1 MTEMLPSFH
10 DYLLT
15 GYAVDGEQ
23 GTLCFTLRWPYD
35 EIAVAIQRAT
45 ITFKGVSAYRFEHDL
60 GQNIL
65 LDIEEFPLA
74 QCLNEQAAFFDA
86 QRRWGWP
93 RFWQHG
99 HEAALATLTQQGVR
113 AFAISPSYGMSGWIL
128 ARSAHHQ
135 VLPKQPHA

>member
-1 MTEMLPSFH
+1 MTEVLPSFH

-15 GYAVDGEQ
+15 GHAVDGEQ
-23 GTLCFTLRWPYD
+23 GTLSFTLRWPYD
-35 EIAVAIQRAT
+35 EIPVDIQRAM
-45 ITFKGVSAYRFEHDL
+45 ITFSGVSAYLLEHDL

-74 QCLNEQAAFFDA
+74 QCLNAQATRFDEQC
-86 QRRWGWP
+86 RWGWP

-99 HEAALATLTQQGVR
+99 HEAALSTLTQQGVR

-135 VLPKQPHA
+135 VLPQQPLA

>member
-1 MTEMLPSFH
+1 MTEVLPSFH

-15 GYAVDGEQ
+15 GHAVDGEQ
-23 GTLCFTLRWPYD
+23 STLSFTLRWPYD
-35 EIAVAIQRAT
+35 EIPVDIQRAT
-45 ITFKGVSAYRFEHDL
+45 ITFSGVSAYLLEHDL

-74 QCLNEQAAFFDA
+74 QCLCEQTAFFDA
-86 QRRWGWP
+86 QRRWGP

-99 HEAALATLTQQGVR
+99 HEAALASLTQQGVR

-128 ARSAHHQ
+128 AQSVRHQ
-135 VLPKQPHA
+135 VLPPVS

>member
-1 MTEMLPSFH
+1 MTEVLPSFH
-10 DYLLT
+10 DYYLT
-15 GYAVDGEQ
+15 GYTVDGERDEIH
-23 GTLCFTLRWPYD
+23 LTLRWRD
-35 EIAVAIQRAT
+35 EPQGKFPDVTVTFGGVA
-45 ITFKGVSAYRFEHDL
+45 AYFFEHDL

-65 LDIEEFPLA
+65 FDIEEFPLA
-74 QCLNEQAAFFDA
+74 QCLCEQAAFFDA

-128 ARSAHHQ
+128 AQTVHHQ
-135 VLPKQPHA
+135 VLPPLA